1 MSSGGF
7 DFLLGRLIHM
17 AAHQMSLGRTE
28 AEIEA
33 SLYGYASE
41 LDPVTVGTALVSAR
55 EAIRAGQLLTA
66 GDTLG
71 AETAAESAAIRG
83 TGGYRMLV
91 RVRTGPG
98 EEDWRSI
105 IATAPT
111 DAGPQG
117 LADWARSAAGQL
129 LAREQYARAGGQEPE
144 YTVAYLVPTI

>member
-1 MSSGGF
+1 MSTGGF

-28 AEIEA
+28 ADIEA

-41 LDPVTVGTALVSAR
+41 LDPVTVGSALVSAR
-55 EAIRAGQLLTA
+55 EAVRSGQLLTA

-91 RVRTGPG
+91 RVRVGPG
-98 EEDWRSI
+98 EDDWRSI
-105 IATAPT
+105 TATAPVES
-111 DAGPQG
+111 GPQG

-129 LAREQYARAGGQEPE
+129 LQRDQYSRAADTEPE
-144 YTVAYLVPTI
+144 YTVAYLTPVV